1 MKKFLKALITVIVIA
16 AADFAPIYFVDF
28 NNEQAPVEAVEVIK
42 VDSTA
47 IMQDTVKNVKDTVVL
62 DTLK

>member
-1 MKKFLKALITVIVIA
+1 MKKFLKSWITWAIA
-16 AADFAPIYFVDF
+16 AVVCFTTAYFISI
-28 NNEQAPVEAVEVIK
+28 NQQAPVEAVEVIK

>member
-16 AADFAPIYFVDF
+16 AAGFATIYFVDF
-28 NNEQAPVEAVEVIK
+28 NNEQAPVETVEVIK
-42 VDSTA
+42 ADSTA

>member
-1 MKKFLKALITVIVIA
+1 MKKFLKSWITWVIA
-16 AADFAPIYFVDF
+16 AVVCFTAAYFISINKQV
-28 NNEQAPVEAVEVIK
+28 PVETVETIK

-47 IMQDTVKNVKDTVVL
+47 ILPDTVKNIKDTVVL